1 MMNLGG
7 LYIIYILL

>member
-1 MMNLGG
+1 MNLGG